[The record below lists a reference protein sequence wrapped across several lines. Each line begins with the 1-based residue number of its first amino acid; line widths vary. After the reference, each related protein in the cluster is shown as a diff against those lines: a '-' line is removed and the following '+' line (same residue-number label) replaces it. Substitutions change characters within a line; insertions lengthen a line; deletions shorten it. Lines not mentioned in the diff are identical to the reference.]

1 MPGCVVTGTAER
13 SYPSSEVRSRPR
25 GVPPRP
31 KSGGATRGVTP
42 RPKSGSGRRGATS
55 LLRSG
60 GAADLCFPTSE
71 VRWGG
76 REELPRVRGQGR
88 MPEGATPG
96 PQARGQGRLPGG
108 ATTRPR
114 SRGCVGTGG
123 PRGATSY
130 SRSGEATL
138 SKVRSSPAALCWSNH
153 EETPY
158 V

>member
-1 MPGCVVTGTAER
+1 MLRRQHARRAAAKR
-13 SYPSSEVRSRPR
+13 SYPTSDVRKRGRECQAASSQERPR
-25 GVPPRP
+25 GATPLRRSGAGREAFPRDR
-31 KSGGATRGVTP
+31 SQGGATRGVTP

-123 PRGATSY
+123 PRGA
-130 SRSGEATL
+130 SG
-138 SKVRSSPAALCWSNH
+138 
-153 EETPY
+153 
-158 V
+158 

>member
-1 MPGCVVTGTAER
+1 MPEGR
-13 SYPSSEVRSRPR
+13 RPR
-25 GVPPRP
+25 GVNRRL
-31 KSGGATRGVTP
+31 T
-42 RPKSGSGRRGATS
+42 SGREAESARLRRHRNGREELPLFGGQGPAARRSPATEVRGGDERRYPASEVRVWEERATS

-123 PRGATSY
+123 PRGA
-130 SRSGEATL
+130 SG
-138 SKVRSSPAALCWSNH
+138 
-153 EETPY
+153 
-158 V
+158 